1 MSIRKYYRQLIINSR
16 GVFLLSLLFMVCTLN
31 ATAGPAVKKKKIVVD
46 TMIVMEV
53 NPAGKGTTYHEVT
66 FRRSARHYRLSTKA
80 NPAYLQLLKESAQK
94 KTPVLV
100 ERADVGADVILSV
113 KRVGRK

>member
-1 MSIRKYYRQLIINSR
+1 LFINSR

-31 ATAGPAVKKKKIVVD
+31 ATAVPAVKKKKTVVD

-53 NPAGKGTTYHEVT
+53 NPAEKGATYHEVT
-66 FRRSARHYRLSTKA
+66 FRRSARHYQLSTKA
-80 NPAYLQLLKESAQK
+80 NPAYLRLLKESAEK
-94 KTPVLV
+94 KIPVLV
-100 ERADVGADVILSV
+100 ERTDVGADVILSV

>member
-1 MSIRKYYRQLIINSR
+1 M
-16 GVFLLSLLFMVCTLN
+16 SLLFMVCTLN
-31 ATAGPAVKKKKIVVD
+31 ATALPAVKKKKTVVD

-53 NPAGKGTTYHEVT
+53 NPAEKGAAYHEVT
-66 FRRSARHYRLSTKA
+66 FRRSARHYRLTIKA
-80 NPAYLQLLKESAQK
+80 NPGYLELLKESGRK
-94 KTPVLV
+94 KTAVLV